1 MDTPPGAGHAPW
13 CVPTG
18 GGGPGPPAFFR
29 WVRER
34 PCGDVPARQ
43 PGSADRGEE
52 AARGAID
59 GEASVLP
66 GRVLTQSRE
75 PLHVAPHRTGIRL
88 ELLRQRVRL
97 SGMLL
102 RQIQSLHSRV
112 ENRLARGT
120 ELLGDSPQDDGAV
133 ESGIGI
139 ETGADV
145 RDRRGPRLLNGCP
158 HVPAP
163 EASHM
168 L

>member
-1 MDTPPGAGHAPW
+1 MHLQEPDTHVVRAGWLRRARAAR
-13 CVPTG
+13 V
-18 GGGPGPPAFFR
+18 FR
-29 WVRER
+29 WVSEK

-43 PGSADRGEE
+43 LGSADRGQE

-59 GEASVLP
+59 GESSVLP

-75 PLHVAPHRTGIRL
+75 PLHVPPHRTGIRL

-102 RQIQSLHSRV
+102 RQIQSLHSRL

-120 ELLGDSPQDDGAV
+120 ELLDHSPQDDGAV

-139 ETGADV
+139 ETGTDV
-145 RDRRGPRLLNGCP
+145 
-158 HVPAP
+158 V
-163 EASHM
+163 E
-168 L
+168 